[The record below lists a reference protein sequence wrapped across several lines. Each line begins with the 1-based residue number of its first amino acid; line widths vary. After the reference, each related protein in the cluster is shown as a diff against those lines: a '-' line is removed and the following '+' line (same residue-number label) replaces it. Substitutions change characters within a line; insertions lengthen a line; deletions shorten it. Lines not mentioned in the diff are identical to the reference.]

1 MSIQKYGQE
10 TSGTC
15 CFAAELVGGGMR
27 LVMQKV
33 RASPGVAAKTLA
45 WRPAD
50 PLRLD
55 AEGSSYAFP
64 GQNPNGHTVKPT

>member
-1 MSIQKYGQE
+1 
-10 TSGTC
+10 
-15 CFAAELVGGGMR
+15 
-27 LVMQKV
+27 MQKV
-33 RASPGVAAKTLA
+33 KASPRVAAKTLA

-64 GQNPNGHTVKPT
+64 RRNRNGHTAKATKALH